1 MGKSTK
7 KEITDII
14 KSSEPID
21 YDKLRLDVLKSL
33 VESRNIDCKQT
44 KEEMVKNFTSTN
56 LLPYLGLVGF
66 LEIISVCLLVY
77 PRTILFGAVG
87 VTSVMSAA
95 AVIHLSY
102 MGGVGVFV
110 PIVIGVLSWLVYYL
124 RK

>member
-1 MGKSTK
+1 M
-7 KEITDII
+7 
-14 KSSEPID
+14 
-21 YDKLRLDVLKSL
+21 
-33 VESRNIDCKQT
+33 RNILTT
-44 KEEMVKNFTSTN
+44 KNLGWLVTALVSFMLLMSGVNKVIGTEEMVKNFTSTN

-77 PRTILFGAVG
+77 PKTTLIGAVG
-87 VTSVMSAA
+87 ITSVMSAA

-110 PIVIGVLSWLVYYL
+110 PIVIGALSWLVYYL